1 MGNKIESLEHSSKN
15 LKNNLMDL
23 GIIPNISSKLNIF
36 ICGKYECESSLLYHD
51 FVKEKDNDYDIDNKI
66 SSYGKYKNNYF
77 QKSKFG
83 IHYNKS
89 KKENGNSYWKFY
101 ELSSIKSSKECES
114 LKNIIENKIKKN
126 IIQNAIIYYCGEK
139 DNNDFEILNQLNKI
153 EKCSHPFIVF
163 LSKEKTKENYNE
175 YIIKNELQNK
185 KFFYDILNIYHINE
199 RNVNDKIFE
208 ILWKIYN
215 YYYQI
220 SNDINNNNFICD
232 NCLNIYL
239 IGKPGTG
246 KSSFINEVFEER
258 KALENDGKN
267 VTTKINQYS
276 FIGKLNSISDEK
288 GRINIFDTPGFS
300 TSGKELKSLKTIIK
314 NIFFNYISNQDL
326 IHCFL
331 YFLDGR
337 VKEPLMMMKLN

>member
-101 ELSSIKSSKECES
+101 ELSSIKSSQECES
-114 LKNIIENKIKKN
+114 LINIIENKIKKN
-126 IIQNAIIYYCGEK
+126 IIQNVIIYYCGEK

-153 EKCSHPFIVF
+153 EKRFASIYCFFI
-163 LSKEKTKENYNE
+163 KR
-175 YIIKNELQNK
+175 KNK
-185 KFFYDILNIYHINE
+185 
-199 RNVNDKIFE
+199 
-208 ILWKIYN
+208 
-215 YYYQI
+215 
-220 SNDINNNNFICD
+220 
-232 NCLNIYL
+232 
-239 IGKPGTG
+239 
-246 KSSFINEVFEER
+246 R
-258 KALENDGKN
+258 KL
-267 VTTKINQYS
+267 
-276 FIGKLNSISDEK
+276 
-288 GRINIFDTPGFS
+288 
-300 TSGKELKSLKTIIK
+300 
-314 NIFFNYISNQDL
+314 
-326 IHCFL
+326 
-331 YFLDGR
+331 
-337 VKEPLMMMKLN
+337 